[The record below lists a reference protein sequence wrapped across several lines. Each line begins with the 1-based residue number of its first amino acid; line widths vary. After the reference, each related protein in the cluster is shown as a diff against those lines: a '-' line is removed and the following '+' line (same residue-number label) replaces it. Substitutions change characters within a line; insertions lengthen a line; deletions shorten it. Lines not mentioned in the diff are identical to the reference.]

1 MFGYSFPPTEP
12 AAHLRR
18 MSGIALLLG
27 LAGVLPFLAC
37 GLMTLATLDPA
48 SSRWA
53 AALVGYGAVVL
64 GFIGAVQWGLA
75 MADPQ
80 ARAERTRLVF
90 AVVPAVIG
98 WLALLVDAFGPSEL
112 AIALLIGGYVVT
124 IGGED
129 RAARAGLLP
138 GGYLAMRWLLTLI
151 AVAVLTTVLMLRLI
165 GAHVIYL

>member
-1 MFGYSFPPTEP
+1 
-12 AAHLRR
+12 

-27 LAGVLPFLAC
+27 LAGLLPFLGC

-75 MADPQ
+75 LADPEG
-80 ARAERTRLVF
+80 RAERTRLLSG
-90 AVVPAVIG
+90 VVPSLIG
-98 WLALLVDAFGPSEL
+98 WLALLIDAFGPSEL
-112 AIALLIGGYVVT
+112 SIAVLIGGYVLT
-124 IGGED
+124 IVGED